1 MFPRPRQKKT
11 FNVTKTRTMVGICIP
26 EYGRGLVVLCL
37 PEYGTGE
44 GWRVEA
50 EGAPEPG
57 QGRYK
62 QAERKHPHARHHQH
76 YVAPVT
82 NNISFNGFILG
93 FLSWPA

>member
-1 MFPRPRQKKT
+1 
-11 FNVTKTRTMVGICIP
+11 MVGICIP

-37 PEYGTGE
+37 PECGTGE

-76 YVAPVT
+76 YVAPVKIIWLT
-82 NNISFNGFILG
+82 R
-93 FLSWPA
+93 